1 MNVVFERFAIREPF
15 EFGYNGFLN
24 VGQINME
31 ELDIDLANA
40 KLAYTII
47 QSLLEGHE
55 ALSDLLVLM
64 AHALDED
71 VTKAL
76 TMTGEWQKYLESK
89 RNLENTKLQI
99 EKFTEFLK
107 LIENSELENS

>member
-1 MNVVFERFAIREPF
+1 MD
-15 EFGYNGFLN
+15 
-24 VGQINME
+24 
-31 ELDIDLANA
+31 ELDIDLPNA

-47 QSLLEGHE
+47 QSLLQANE
-55 ALSDLLVLM
+55 AVSDLLVVM

-89 RNLENTKLQI
+89 RELENTKLQI
-99 EKFTEFLK
+99 EKFTNELK
-107 LIENSELENS
+107 RMENA